1 MFNKKRIIILVAIA
15 LVTVLSLG
23 AVFVVGGLHETP
35 QRPKQLYKKEYVKE
49 GMPDITFKFNGED
62 IVFSYDHTE
71 NVPMG
76 KERNLDG
83 KEVYITTDHYVS
95 ENGYEAKKFP
105 DADKFIS
112 INLTN
117 VDTYKNEKELSQS
130 IAEAQIKRIVR
141 DAVNSSDFAINLDEK
156 TTSELIIDTKTVT
169 YFKDDGSELVFI
181 KGYSARVVTDD
192 YSLTVSLDSSG
203 KPYFATTTFNSNPSE
218 KSKKAAQAKF
228 DNWLTEKRSEG
239 GKYVVGEIAYESR
252 GSKDF
257 AFFTVTYY
265 PDPQSDNPTPETD
278 ACSVYSFF
286 CEV

>member
-1 MFNKKRIIILVAIA
+1 MFTKKRIIIAVISAVLVAA
-15 LVTVLSLG
+15 LAVG
-23 AVFVVGGLHETP
+23 AVFIAGGSTAKPIVKE
-35 QRPKQLYKKEYVKE
+35 EYVKK
-49 GMPDITFKFNGED
+49 GMPDITFKFNGEN

-112 INLTN
+112 IKLTN
-117 VDTYKNEKELSQS
+117 VDLYKNEKELSQS

-156 TTSELIIDTKTVT
+156 TTSELRIDTETVT

-181 KGYSARVVTDD
+181 KGYSARVATDD

-239 GKYVVGEIAYESR
+239 GKYVVEDVCYESR
-252 GSKDF
+252 GNKNY
-257 AFFTVTYY
+257 AFFMFTYY
-265 PDPQSDNPTPETD
+265 PYAQSDNPTPETD
-278 ACSVYSFF
+278 AHSVYTVF
-286 CEV
+286 CEL